1 MAFLTR
7 LFARR
12 DFPLPRFDLAPL
24 AFELRN
30 AGDKGETLPDRP
42 LIASDAGSNVVALPA
57 SARTPGQ
64 LRESIERHLR
74 AGQDDGP
81 LLEQEAVDELREA
94 LAELR
99 RSLG

>member
-1 MAFLTR
+1 MIRLDQ

-12 DFPLPRFDLAPL
+12 DFPLPS
-24 AFELRN
+24 FELPPLEFDDA
-30 AGDKGETLPDRP
+30 AGEADELLLDEVIVQIAPPPRAELSPPLPT
-42 LIASDAGSNVVALPA
+42 A
-57 SARTPGQ
+57 GQ

-74 AGQDDGP
+74 GESRGGRRAD
-81 LLEQEAVDELREA
+81 AADELRHA